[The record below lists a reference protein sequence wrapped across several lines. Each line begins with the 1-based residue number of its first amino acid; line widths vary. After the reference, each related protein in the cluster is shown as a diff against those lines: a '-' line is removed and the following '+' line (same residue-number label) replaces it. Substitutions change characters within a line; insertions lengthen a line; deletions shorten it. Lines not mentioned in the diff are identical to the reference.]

1 MRVNKQMH
9 RLMRACEWAGG
20 VAGVLLLAGG
30 VCLALGVLLSEGA
43 QAAASQGSFWTLLG
57 QGVRTLGFSVTTSV
71 AAVALCFPLAWSLS
85 IAVCYLV
92 PRGRSGWM
100 RRVISCLSAVPAVVF
115 GTMSLSYLVPG
126 IQSAW
131 WAVVV
136 TLVLMSLMRQTMALN
151 RVHDR
156 YYALVEAAD
165 ALGAYFCETI
175 CQVVLPRAM
184 KNYLAVA
191 LRLLTRCACE
201 GVAIL
206 LVLSAF
212 GSGADT
218 LPTALMKALGV
229 TGEST
234 SALWARILAVL
245 LLALVL
251 LCNALISACVQ
262 GGRHDEK
269 IA

>member
-1 MRVNKQMH
+1 MKRI
-9 RLMRACEWAGG
+9 AA
-20 VAGVLLLAGG
+20 LLLMTA
-30 VCLALGVLLSEGA
+30 
-43 QAAASQGSFWTLLG
+43 
-57 QGVRTLGFSVTTSV
+57 
-71 AAVALCFPLAWSLS
+71 
-85 IAVCYLV
+85 
-92 PRGRSGWM
+92 
-100 RRVISCLSAVPAVVF
+100 
-115 GTMSLSYLVPG
+115 
-126 IQSAW
+126 
-131 WAVVV
+131 
-136 TLVLMSLMRQTMALN
+136 
-151 RVHDR
+151 
-156 YYALVEAAD
+156 
-165 ALGAYFCETI
+165 
-175 CQVVLPRAM
+175 
-184 KNYLAVA
+184 
-191 LRLLTRCACE
+191 LLTRCACE

-234 SALWARILAVL
+234 SVMWTRILAVL